1 MCARCALKQ
10 FYANDLVYVC
20 YTPQKYPF
28 KNCVL
33 TSQLSSSQSCGSP
46 VFCSLSSQHPPP
58 RSQIFN
64 CHSYFIFGCSLVIC
78 VLGDEG
84 LCFCSV
90 SLCWTPLVCI
100 QQYLVLCGRGEI
112 CNFAERSFQK
122 TRKRSFNCTVYF
134 NGLLLFFFSFFF
146 PAERWASFSEETYG
160 FFFFDKCVAS
170 KIISSAFSPILKH
183 KYFHTTIK
191 LAVNSY
197 LLYFSLSL

>member
-1 MCARCALKQ
+1 M
-10 FYANDLVYVC
+10 VYVC

-28 KNCVL
+28 NF
-33 TSQLSSSQSCGSP
+33 SAFILSIVWFP
-46 VFCSLSSQHPPP
+46 RLLLSLLPTPP

-100 QQYLVLCGRGEI
+100 QQYLVLCGRGEM
-112 CNFAERSFQK
+112 CNFAECSFQK

-134 NGLLLFFFSFFF
+134 NGLLFFYFLFFSCW
-146 PAERWASFSEETYG
+146 EVS
-160 FFFFDKCVAS
+160 
-170 KIISSAFSPILKH
+170 IILRGNLWIFLFWQMCGK
-183 KYFHTTIK
+183 
-191 LAVNSY
+191 
-197 LLYFSLSL
+197 